1 LFDSFQR
8 FHFNKL
14 PLKLSSCHRAI
25 SHTENHNIRLLSGLS
40 YSNVLQIY
48 IEKVK
53 EVWLAL
59 FYNQN
64 NNKKGKEGCD
74 ALEHRAIF
82 NKDFIFFSKTGEQEG
97 KTGPVWAV
105 GTSGKEGCRER
116 VCEGEYGANTWYI
129 CMKCKNETC

>member
-1 LFDSFQR
+1 
-8 FHFNKL
+8 
-14 PLKLSSCHRAI
+14 
-25 SHTENHNIRLLSGLS
+25 
-40 YSNVLQIY
+40 VLQIY

-82 NKDFIFFSKTGEQEG
+82 NKDFIFFFQNWRTGGQNRSCLG
-97 KTGPVWAV
+97 GWHQW
-105 GTSGKEGCRER
+105 
-116 VCEGEYGANTWYI
+116 EGE
-129 CMKCKNETC
+129 M